1 MCKISRES
9 IDHLFLHCMVATK
22 SWRTILQM
30 FGVEWVMPRSMK
42 DMLGSWRGQKGNQTL
57 IPIWRMAPLCLM
69 WCVWRERNA
78 CCFEDCETD
87 LMNLEKMMLQT
98 LFMWRGKYQ
107 FMHEYSY
114 FEFIDRC
121 SLFSLN

>member
-1 MCKISRES
+1 
-9 IDHLFLHCMVATK
+9 
-22 SWRTILQM
+22 
-30 FGVEWVMPRSMK
+30 
-42 DMLGSWRGQKGNQTL
+42 
-57 IPIWRMAPLCLM
+57 
-69 WCVWRERNA
+69 
-78 CCFEDCETD
+78 
-87 LMNLEKMMLQT
+87 